1 MLDSFDAGLRALRN
15 MTHTTLID
23 IPSLTKLVLRVAF
36 RVVQK
41 VDMRNASLLEEYDSL
56 AKVQEKTIVKDLV
69 IRDRQGLEAL
79 TYYVEKVTVVDECCN
94 ESGITAIDFT
104 PCERLRELRVGDECF
119 KNVNELKLVGLNALE
134 SVVIGENSFSKQDCF
149 ASEDPSRRFYLKNC
163 PALKE
168 LKMGCGSF
176 SDYSVCEI
184 ESVDALEVM
193 EMGDL
198 DMTHKCCNFYWSS
211 LVLKSVFRRIDS
223 GIDLP
228 SLKSLVF
235 GSLAFRKCSH
245 VIFESDFF
253 VFALGIDLPELE
265 SIQMGYNA
273 FWFRIDSDNTTLELR
288 STTVVTN

>member
-168 LKMGCGSF
+168 LKMGYGSF

-184 ESVDALEVM
+184 ESVDALEVV

-198 DMTHKCCNFYWSS
+198 DTTHKCCNFYWSS

-223 GIDLP
+223 
-228 SLKSLVF
+228 
-235 GSLAFRKCSH
+235 
-245 VIFESDFF
+245 
-253 VFALGIDLPELE
+253 
-265 SIQMGYNA
+265 
-273 FWFRIDSDNTTLELR
+273 
-288 STTVVTN
+288 

>member
-1 MLDSFDAGLRALRN
+1 MC
-15 MTHTTLID
+15 LI
-23 IPSLTKLVLRVAF
+23 S
-36 RVVQK
+36 
-41 VDMRNASLLEEYDSL
+41 
-56 AKVQEKTIVKDLV
+56 
-69 IRDRQGLEAL
+69 
-79 TYYVEKVTVVDECCN
+79 CN

-184 ESVDALEVM
+184 ESVDALEVV

-223 GIDLP
+223 
-228 SLKSLVF
+228 
-235 GSLAFRKCSH
+235 
-245 VIFESDFF
+245 
-253 VFALGIDLPELE
+253 
-265 SIQMGYNA
+265 
-273 FWFRIDSDNTTLELR
+273 
-288 STTVVTN
+288 